1 MLALTLRANAY
12 EVAVATTSNKDWKA
26 ALSLQPDV
34 VISDVV
40 MPKMNGIEL
49 ATRMSKETQPPRILL
64 FSDHATTTDLLR
76 PSSGQ
81 RLQLRG
87 ENMILLFGAK

>member
-12 EVAVATTSNKDWKA
+12 EVAVATTSN
-26 ALSLQPDV
+26 
-34 VISDVV
+34 
-40 MPKMNGIEL
+40 N
-49 ATRMSKETQPPRILL
+49 
-64 FSDHATTTDLLR
+64 DHATTTDLLR